1 MKNIAIL
8 TDGFLNWG
16 GGVDFIKQIVLAL
29 NAVMEQDKFKIYVLI
44 RKNNTNYKDYKG
56 FKRLYNKLKSKFPSK
71 YKMIKGHSIFSEFEK
86 VTVIEYPTNQLFATL
101 KLLNI
106 DIIFPHFEPSYFDLK
121 IQSIGY
127 LYDCQHKYYPEFFSQ
142 EDLSNRDRFFKNML
156 DKNGDIIVNA
166 NSVKSDLIK
175 FFDAKPENI
184 HVLPFTPK
192 IKSEHLNNNKTIIKK
207 YDLPE
212 KYFVISNQFWMHKD
226 HRTAFEAFENFSK
239 THANIH
245 LICTGLMEDNRKPE
259 YIESLKLLINSIGCK
274 DKIHCLGLISKNEQ
288 IEILKGA
295 LAVIQP
301 TLFEGG
307 PGGGSVW
314 DAIAL
319 GIPAIIS
326 DITTN
331 LEIKEQNVFFFN
343 AKNSDDLALKMDEF
357 LLKELVLPSKEELIK
372 KSYENTIKLGNFIVN
387 LIK

>member
-29 NAVMEQDKFKIYVLI
+29 NAVTEQDKFKIYVLI
-44 RKNNTNYKDYKG
+44 SKNKTNYKDYKG
-56 FKRLYNKLKSKFPSK
+56 FKRLYNKLKSKLPFK
-71 YKMIKGHSIFSEFEK
+71 YKIIKDHSIFSEFEK
-86 VTVIEYPTNQLFATL
+86 ATIIEYPTNQLFQTL

-106 DIIFPHFEPSYFDLK
+106 DTVFPHFEPSYFDLE

-142 EDLSNRDRFFKNML
+142 DDLNNRDHFFKNML
-156 DKNGDIIVNA
+156 KKNGDIIVNA
-166 NSVKSDLIK
+166 KSVKSDLIK
-175 FFDAKPENI
+175 FFNAKPENI

-192 IKSEHLNNNKTIIKK
+192 IKSEYLSNNKNIIKK
-207 YDLPE
+207 YDLPD
-212 KYFVISNQFWMHKD
+212 KYFVISNQFWVHKD
-226 HRTAFEAFENFSK
+226 HKTAFEAFENFSK
-239 THANIH
+239 THADIH
-245 LICTGLMEDNRKPE
+245 LICTGLMEDTRKPD
-259 YIESLKLLINSIGCK
+259 YIENLELLLSSLECK
-274 DKIHCLGLISKNEQ
+274 DKIHCLGLIPKNEQ

-331 LEIKEQNVFFFN
+331 LEIQEENVFLFN
-343 AKNSDDLALKMDEF
+343 AKNPSDLASKMNEF
-357 LLKELVLPSKEELIK
+357 LLKELVFPSKEELIN
-372 KSYENTIKLGNFIVN
+372 KSYENIIKLGNFILN